1 MAGQLRKVSTFSCRT
16 ATGVRTE
23 RGKEECRERGGG
35 GGGWGTA
42 SHKSPIASG
51 VRQLGRVSKSFLGAR
66 GRGGEVAN
74 QPLRPTPGSWNR
86 AAAGMVGH
94 AVAPANHF
102 PLVCIRRAQVNCVY
116 VRVCVCIHMSRQARH
131 KENRD
136 LR

>member
-1 MAGQLRKVSTFSCRT
+1 MQ
-16 ATGVRTE
+16 
-23 RGKEECRERGGG
+23 RERGGAG
-35 GGGWGTA
+35 GGGAA

-66 GRGGEVAN
+66 RRGGEVAN

-86 AAAGMVGH
+86 AAAGTVGH
-94 AVAPANHF
+94 AVAPANRF
-102 PLVCIRRAQVNCVY
+102 PFVCIRRAQANCV
-116 VRVCVCIHMSRQARH
+116 CVYTSRQARH